1 MARIKGIKIDGFKET
16 YKNLGLLEEEIEK
29 AAMKGVRKLANN
41 ILAESQKIAPRDT
54 GTLRHSGVV
63 TNGGAPTNFDE
74 IYRLAKAKAEAEKT
88 GVAITDKELLS
99 IRAKGE
105 KIPLTVT
112 ISYNTPYARKQ
123 HEDNTLNHPKE
134 GQAKYLE
141 RVFNEKSRIAENLV
155 GDSIHKVLQRKAMS

>member
-1 MARIKGIKIDGFKET
+1 MARVKGIKIDGFKET

-41 ILAESQKIAPRDT
+41 ILAESQKLVPVDT
-54 GTLRHSGVV
+54 GTLKDSG
-63 TNGGAPTNFDE
+63 
-74 IYRLAKAKAEAEKT
+74 
-88 GVAITDKELLS
+88 AISSDKKNS
-99 IRAKGE
+99 I
-105 KIPLTVT
+105 VT

-123 HEDNTLNHPKE
+123 HEDNTLNHPKG

-141 RVFNEKSRIAENLV
+141 RPFNEKSGDLEKIV